1 MPKEI
6 FLLYVKGGSS
16 ITCKTSGSIN
26 VERDSDP
33 LQHLRQIF
41 VEWLRSSYRGV
52 TGEDGVVESPVGEQ
66 LKQIADRLKQARED
80 KGIALEEIASQ
91 TYIPLRLLKAM
102 DEGKF
107 ERLPEPV
114 FIQGFI
120 RRYGD
125 AIGLDGSDLAKSFVV
140 EPPPFRKPAEEF
152 LSKDTEDEANAPAP
166 VRNPRAANF
175 QVPEPAAPEPPLA
188 LPAPKV
194 EEKITLPEPEPPS
207 NVIPAGPI
215 FTEDPTPTP
224 SQWEGRSGSGS
235 SSGGKGLYWFFGL
248 LALGLIGLAAWLINQ
263 PKPAPNG
270 NSSSSSTIAPASN
283 QPAPATSPS
292 NAASPMPAGSVNVKV
307 NVTDNSWMQVEV
319 DGKQVMEGELPKG
332 TQRTWSG
339 KEVKLYTGNGQGI
352 SYSYNNSPFKPMSP
366 SADPAELSFPPQP

>member
-1 MPKEI
+1 
-6 FLLYVKGGSS
+6 VKGGSS
-16 ITCKTSGSIN
+16 NSGKISGPIN
-26 VERDSDP
+26 VERDLDP
-33 LQHLRQIF
+33 LQHLGQMF
-41 VEWLRSSYRGV
+41 VEWLGSSYRGV

-152 LSKDTEDEANAPAP
+152 LSRDTEDEANAPAP

-175 QVPEPAAPEPPLA
+175 QVPEPMAPEPPLA

-194 EEKITLPEPEPPS
+194 EEKTVLPEPDQPS

-224 SQWEGRSGSGS
+224 SQWEGDSGSGA

-248 LALGLIGLAAWLINQ
+248 LALGLIGLAALLINQ
-263 PKPAPNG
+263 PKPAPNR
-270 NSSSSSTIAPASN
+270 NSAGSSSSTPALTSSTN
-283 QPAPATSPS
+283 PATSSPTVS
-292 NAASPMPAGSVNVKV
+292 PNSTASPASAGAVNVKI
-307 NVTDNSWMQVEV
+307 NVTDPSWIRVTV
-319 DGKQVMEGELPKG
+319 DDKVVFEGELPTG
-332 TQRTWSG
+332 TQRGWSG
-339 KEVKLYTGNGQGI
+339 KTVKLFTGNGQGVN
-352 SYSYNNSPFKPMSP
+352 YSYNNAPFKPMNNV
-366 SADPAELSFPPQP
+366 ADVADLTFPPQP